1 MSKEKVP
8 KTVAEVL
15 EHFRPLKQE
24 PEIVERVRAEMNTHF
39 FVDDQEYRYKAWCSH
54 CREWVDL
61 KKSKHRAVT
70 TCPNCGEQGD
80 VIHTWRGYKNL
91 NDKVLMYIYSKSAK
105 SPEDTITARA
115 IYMEYQWYQEDD
127 NGIVYGLPWDI
138 QPYITVDSYYV
149 FIYGQG
155 AVQARPL
162 HNWKCNAEYG
172 ADELAIS
179 KSINDRFGV
188 YAAGCYGCCPHIH
201 LELGIDTIDEA
212 VADTPFRYVWDE
224 INGSFTDRGTMRAYI
239 QIFSKIA
246 KYPFAVEA
254 LAKMGSPTR
263 DWLYQLTEGGRTA
276 GGLINWRGK
285 TLGKVFRY
293 NLSKEEKAWLRTAGA
308 TRLYVGSLFE
318 AWAWLRKQGNMS
330 ITMMDMDKYCM
341 WDIAAMKKAQEVINL
356 NRLIRYLDRQQKE
369 HSHHVMITLGIYLD
383 YLNDCR
389 ELGADMR
396 KKSVFMP
403 RDLVE
408 AHDTLNMEI
417 RQIRELER
425 EEEYLKKS
433 RGRKR
438 QAGQKNKLYKKLR
451 KKILQQYA
459 FEADGMMI
467 YVPKRLEELIDE
479 GIAMHS
485 CVGGYVDR
493 VAEGKTIVVF
503 IRAAADHRERIGTV
517 EISKDGT
524 SIIQARAK
532 YNQDLPPEAAD
543 FVRKFKEIK
552 IDKIIGRK
560 TA

>member
-1 MSKEKVP
+1 MAGKNVP
-8 KTVAEVL
+8 KTVSEVL
-15 EHFRPLKQE
+15 EHFRPLEQE
-24 PEIVERVRAEMNTHF
+24 PDVVEVVREKMNVHF
-39 FVDDQEYRYKAWCSH
+39 FVDDEAYRHKAWCSH

>member
-15 EHFRPLKQE
+15 EHFRPLEQE
-24 PEIVERVRAEMNTHF
+24 SEIVEMVRAEMNTHF

-105 SPEDTITARA
+105 SPADTITARA
-115 IYMEYQWYQEDD
+115 IYMEYQWYQEAD

-138 QPYITVDSYYV
+138 QPYIAVDSYYV
-149 FIYGQG
+149 FVYGQG

-172 ADELAIS
+172 ADELTVS
-179 KSINDRFGV
+179 KSINDRFSV

-224 INGSFTDRGTMRAYI
+224 ISGSFTDRGTMRAYI
-239 QIFSKIA
+239 QVFSKIA
-246 KYPFAVEA
+246 KYPFAVET

-308 TRLYVGSLFE
+308 TQLYVGSLFE

-356 NRLIRYLDRQQKE
+356 PRLIRYLDRQQKE

-389 ELGADMR
+389 ELGADMT

-403 RDLVE
+403 KDLMA
-408 AHDTLNMEI
+408 AHDALNREV

-425 EEEYLKKS
+425 EEEERKKS
-433 RGRKR
+433 GNRKR
-438 QAGQKNKLYKKLR
+438 RARQKNQLYKKLR
-451 KKILQQYA
+451 KKIMQQYT

-467 YVPKRLEELIDE
+467 YVPKKLEELIDE

>member
-15 EHFRPLKQE
+15 EHFRPLEQE
-24 PEIVERVRAEMNTHF
+24 PEVVRMVRDELPAHL
-39 FVDDQEYRYKAWCSH
+39 FVDDDGERYHAWCSH
-54 CREWVDL
+54 CREWVHL
-61 KKSKHRAVT
+61 PKSRHKAKVE
-70 TCPNCGEQGD
+70 CPSCGETAD
-80 VIHTWRGYKNL
+80 IIHMWRGYKNL
-91 NDKVLMYIYSKSAK
+91 VDRTLTYIYSKSAK

-115 IYMEYQWYQEDD
+115 VYMEYRWYQE
-127 NGIVYGLPWDI
+127 NSQHTTYTLPWDI
-138 QPYITVDSYYV
+138 DPYMAVDSYYV
-149 FIYGQG
+149 FVYGQG
-155 AVQARPL
+155 AVQARPV
-162 HNWKCNAEYG
+162 NNMKCSADYG
-172 ADELAIS
+172 TPSLTIS
-179 KSINDRFGV
+179 KSVNDRLHV
-188 YAAGCYGCCPHIH
+188 YADGCFGQPRHIT
-201 LELGIDTIDEA
+201 LSVNVDTIDEA
-212 VADTPFRYVWDE
+212 VADTPFHYLWDE
-224 INGSFTDRGTMRAYI
+224 ISGSFTDRGTMRAYI
-239 QIFSKIA
+239 QVFSKIA

-293 NLSKEEKAWLRTAGA
+293 SLTKEEKAWLRTAGA
-308 TRLYVGSLFE
+308 TQLYVGSLFE

-369 HSHHVMITLGIYLD
+369 HSHHVMITLGIYQD

-389 ELGADMR
+389 ELGADMT

-425 EEEYLKKS
+425 EEEELKKS
-433 RGRKR
+433 RGRKN
-438 QAGQKNKLYKKLR
+438 QSGQKNKLYKKLR
-451 KKILQQYA
+451 KKIMQQYT

-467 YVPKRLEELIDE
+467 YVPKKLEELIDE

-493 VAEGKTIVVF
+493 VAEGRTIVVF
-503 IRAAADHRERIGTV
+503 IRSAADHRERIGTM
-517 EISKDGT
+517 EISRDGT

-532 YNQDLPPEAAD
+532 YNQD
-543 FVRKFKEIK
+543 
-552 IDKIIGRK
+552 
-560 TA
+560 

>member
-1 MSKEKVP
+1 MAGKNVP
-8 KTVAEVL
+8 KTVSEVL
-15 EHFRPLKQE
+15 EHFRPLEQE
-24 PEIVERVRAEMNTHF
+24 PDVVEMVREKMNVHF
-39 FVDDQEYRYKAWCSH
+39 FVDDEAYRHKAWCSH

-341 WDIAAMKKAQEVINL
+341 WDIAAMKKTQEVINL

>member
-15 EHFRPLKQE
+15 EHFRPLEQE
-24 PEIVERVRAEMNTHF
+24 SEIVEMVRAEMNTHF

-105 SPEDTITARA
+105 SPADTITARA
-115 IYMEYQWYQEDD
+115 IYMEYQWYQEAD

-138 QPYITVDSYYV
+138 QPYIAVDSYYV
-149 FIYGQG
+149 FVYGQG

-172 ADELAIS
+172 ADELTVS
-179 KSINDRFGV
+179 KSINDRFSV

-224 INGSFTDRGTMRAYI
+224 ISGSFTDRGTMRAYI
-239 QIFSKIA
+239 QVFSKIA
-246 KYPFAVEA
+246 KYPFAVET

-308 TRLYVGSLFE
+308 TQLYVGSLFE

-356 NRLIRYLDRQQKE
+356 PRLIRYLDRQQKE

-389 ELGADMR
+389 ELGADMT

-403 RDLVE
+403 KDLMA
-408 AHDTLNMEI
+408 AHDALNREV

-425 EEEYLKKS
+425 EEEERKKS
-433 RGRKR
+433 GNRKR
-438 QAGQKNKLYKKLR
+438 RARQKNQLYKKLR
-451 KKILQQYA
+451 KKIMQQYT

-467 YVPKRLEELIDE
+467 YVPKKLEELIDE

-493 VAEGKTIVVF
+493 VAEGRTIVVF
-503 IRAAADHRERIGTV
+503 IRSVADHRERIGTM

>member
-15 EHFRPLKQE
+15 EHFRPLEQE
-24 PEIVERVRAEMNTHF
+24 PEVVRMVRNKLPAHL
-39 FVDDQEYRYKAWCSH
+39 FVDDDGERYHAWCSH
-54 CREWVDL
+54 CREWVHL
-61 KKSKHRAVT
+61 PKSRHKAKVE
-70 TCPNCGEQGD
+70 CPSCGETAD
-80 VIHTWRGYKNL
+80 IIHMWRGYKNL
-91 NDKVLMYIYSKSAK
+91 VDRTLTYIYSKSAK
-105 SPEDTITARA
+105 SPKDTITARA
-115 IYMEYQWYQEDD
+115 VYMEYRWYHENSQHTT
-127 NGIVYGLPWDI
+127 YTLPWDI
-138 QPYITVDSYYV
+138 DPYMAVDSYYV
-149 FIYGQG
+149 FVYGQG
-155 AVQARPL
+155 AVQTRPVNNSRHSARFG
-162 HNWKCNAEYG
+162 G
-172 ADELAIS
+172 AQQTIS
-179 KSINDRFGV
+179 KSINDRLSV
-188 YAAGCYGCCPHIH
+188 YANGGFGQPRHIT
-201 LELGIDTIDEA
+201 LSVNVDTIDEA
-212 VADTPFRYVWDE
+212 VADTPFHYIWDE
-224 INGSFTDRGTMRAYI
+224 ISGSFTDRGTMRAYI
-239 QIFSKIA
+239 QVFSKIA

-308 TRLYVGSLFE
+308 TQLYVGSLFE
-318 AWAWLRKQGNMS
+318 AWAWLRKQDNMS

-341 WDIAAMKKAQEVINL
+341 WDIAAMKKAQEVISL

-425 EEEYLKKS
+425 EEEELKKS

-467 YVPKRLEELIDE
+467 YVPKKLEEFIDE

-493 VAEGKTIVVF
+493 VAEGRTIVVF
-503 IRAAADHRERIGTV
+503 IRSVADHRERIGTM

>member
-15 EHFRPLKQE
+15 EHFRPLEQE
-24 PEIVERVRAEMNTHF
+24 PEIVEMVRAEMNTHF

-105 SPEDTITARA
+105 SPADTITARA
-115 IYMEYQWYQEDD
+115 IYMEYQWYQEAD

-138 QPYITVDSYYV
+138 QPYIAVDSYYV
-149 FIYGQG
+149 FVYGQG

-172 ADELAIS
+172 ADELTVS
-179 KSINDRFGV
+179 KSINDRFSV

-224 INGSFTDRGTMRAYI
+224 ISGSFTDRGTMRAYI
-239 QIFSKIA
+239 QVFSKIA
-246 KYPFAVEA
+246 KYPFAVET

-308 TRLYVGSLFE
+308 TQLYVGSLFE

-341 WDIAAMKKAQEVINL
+341 WDIAAMKKAQEVISL
-356 NRLIRYLDRQQKE
+356 PRLIRYLDRQQKE
-369 HSHHVMITLGIYLD
+369 HSHHVMITLGIYQD

-389 ELGADMR
+389 ELGVDMT

-403 RDLVE
+403 KDLMA
-408 AHDTLNMEI
+408 AHDALNREV

-425 EEEYLKKS
+425 EEEERKKS

-467 YVPKRLEELIDE
+467 YVPKKLEELIDE

-493 VAEGKTIVVF
+493 VSEGRTIVVF
-503 IRAAADHRERIGTV
+503 IRSVADHRERIGTM

-543 FVRKFKEIK
+543 FVRKFKETK
-552 IDKIIGRK
+552 IDNIGRK

>member
-24 PEIVERVRAEMNTHF
+24 PEVVRMVRDELPAHL
-39 FVDDQEYRYKAWCSH
+39 FVDDDGERYHAWCSH
-54 CREWVDL
+54 CREWVHL
-61 KKSKHRAVT
+61 PKSRHKAKVE
-70 TCPNCGEQGD
+70 CPSCGETAD
-80 VIHTWRGYKNL
+80 IIHMWRGYKNL

-138 QPYITVDSYYV
+138 QPYIAVDSYYV

-172 ADELAIS
+172 ADELTVS
-179 KSINDRFGV
+179 KSINARFGV
-188 YAAGCYGCCPHIH
+188 YAAGCYGCCPHIR
-201 LELGIDTIDEA
+201 LVLGFDTIDEA

-293 NLSKEEKAWLRTAGA
+293 SLTKEEKAWLRTAGA
-308 TRLYVGSLFE
+308 TQLYVGSLFE

-341 WDIAAMKKAQEVINL
+341 WDIAAMKKAQEVISL
-356 NRLIRYLDRQQKE
+356 PRLIRYLDRQQKE

-389 ELGADMR
+389 ELGADIT

-408 AHDTLNMEI
+408 AHDALNREI

-425 EEEYLKKS
+425 EEEELKKS

-467 YVPKRLEELIDE
+467 YVPKKLEELVDE

-493 VAEGKTIVVF
+493 VAEGRTIVVF
-503 IRAAADHRERIGTV
+503 IRSVADHRERIGTM

-552 IDKIIGRK
+552 IDKIIRRK
-560 TA
+560 SA

>member
-1 MSKEKVP
+1 
-8 KTVAEVL
+8 
-15 EHFRPLKQE
+15 
-24 PEIVERVRAEMNTHF
+24 
-39 FVDDQEYRYKAWCSH
+39 
-54 CREWVDL
+54 
-61 KKSKHRAVT
+61 
-70 TCPNCGEQGD
+70 
-80 VIHTWRGYKNL
+80 
-91 NDKVLMYIYSKSAK
+91 
-105 SPEDTITARA
+105 
-115 IYMEYQWYQEDD
+115 
-127 NGIVYGLPWDI
+127 
-138 QPYITVDSYYV
+138 
-149 FIYGQG
+149 
-155 AVQARPL
+155 
-162 HNWKCNAEYG
+162 
-172 ADELAIS
+172 
-179 KSINDRFGV
+179 
-188 YAAGCYGCCPHIH
+188 
-201 LELGIDTIDEA
+201 
-212 VADTPFRYVWDE
+212 
-224 INGSFTDRGTMRAYI
+224 
-239 QIFSKIA
+239 
-246 KYPFAVEA
+246 
-254 LAKMGSPTR
+254 
-263 DWLYQLTEGGRTA
+263 
-276 GGLINWRGK
+276 
-285 TLGKVFRY
+285 
-293 NLSKEEKAWLRTAGA
+293 
-308 TRLYVGSLFE
+308 
-318 AWAWLRKQGNMS
+318 
-330 ITMMDMDKYCM
+330 
-341 WDIAAMKKAQEVINL
+341 MKKAQEVISL

-389 ELGADMR
+389 ELGADIT

-425 EEEYLKKS
+425 EEEELKKS

-467 YVPKRLEELIDE
+467 YVPKKLEELIDE

-485 CVGGYVDR
+485 CVGDYVDR
-493 VAEGKTIVVF
+493 VAEGRTIVVF
-503 IRAAADHRERIGTV
+503 IRSVADHRERIGTM